1 MAATSTQSSTFT
13 PNLEAAT
20 ERAHE
25 ATERLAEV
33 SRKVTTAYLDGVENY
48 VTDFS
53 EFERKLGEQTK
64 VDAVASL
71 LRTHA
76 QLAEDVAKANISA
89 ARELIAA

>member
-1 MAATSTQSSTFT
+1 MAATSTKSTLT
-13 PNLEAAT
+13 PELKAAT
-20 ERAHE
+20 ERVSE
-25 ATERLAEV
+25 ANERLAEV
-33 SRKVTTAYLDGVENY
+33 SRKVTNAYLDGVENY
-48 VTDFS
+48 VADFA

-76 QLAEDVAKANISA
+76 QLAEDVAKASVSA